1 MEIFQVSRGTIYNW
15 MNDWEEYR
23 LLGLYDCLGRGR
35 KPIFNEIQEL
45 QIKEW
50 VKQSPKDLKKV
61 LVQHGGNKQTIKSYE
76 KLIAG

>member
-1 MEIFQVSRGTIYNW
+1 MRFIMEIFQVSRGTIYNW

-35 KPIFNEIQEL
+35 KPIFNELQEL

-50 VKQSPKDLKKV
+50 VKQSPLVFKKSTSP
-61 LVQHGGNKQTIKSYE
+61 N
-76 KLIAG
+76 